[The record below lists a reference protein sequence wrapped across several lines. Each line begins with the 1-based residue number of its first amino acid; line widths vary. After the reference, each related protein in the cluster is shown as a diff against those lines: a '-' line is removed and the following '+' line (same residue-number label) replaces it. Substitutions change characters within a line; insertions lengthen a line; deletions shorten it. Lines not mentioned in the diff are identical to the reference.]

1 MPHSLPQ
8 VCMASAS
15 NVGPGTLTRLA
26 SAAISA
32 DRPDTVG
39 LSALDNAFSSL
50 LVVTQLTV
58 QATDRWQPQ
67 HGLILCSSAVAV
79 AEDYFRSILTD
90 IVGICQLC
98 ANRVGILET
107 RMEYV
112 FSGSVADAVRGLL
125 DRESF
130 SSKDTIKEWAKKIA
144 GMEFSGNRS
153 LNVTLAEFERVCH
166 VRHCAMHAGGYVSTR
181 NAGSLGVPT
190 GSWISFGSPS
200 AIHEIISV
208 VAATLR
214 SFNQS
219 MFEVLL
225 GRWIDEGILSGT
237 WDKDRDA
244 FSRLWCAFSSKSD
257 IASSKFSGGPALK
270 SNAYQA
276 YRSVHPAIAG
286 RARSR
291 KAAP

>member
-1 MPHSLPQ
+1 
-8 VCMASAS
+8 MASAS

-26 SAAISA
+26 SGAVSAA
-32 DRPDTVG
+32 RPDTAG

-58 QATDRWQPQ
+58 QATYIWQPQ

-98 ANRVGILET
+98 ANRVGALET

-130 SSKDTIKEWAKKIA
+130 SSRDTVKEWAKKIA
-144 GMEFSGNRS
+144 GMEVSGNRS
-153 LNVTLAEFERVCH
+153 LNVALTEFERVCH

-219 MFEVLL
+219 LFEVLL
-225 GRWIDEGILSGT
+225 GRWIDERMLSGT
-237 WDKDRDA
+237 WDEDRYH
-244 FSRLWCAFSSKSD
+244 FSRLWSTFCSKRD

-270 SNAYQA
+270 SNAYLA
-276 YRSVHPAIAG
+276 YRSVKPAVAG
-286 RARSR
+286 RTRNRTTSSS
-291 KAAP
+291 